1 MLNIHDSE
9 ILSYQVDL
17 KNRKILIQVERKD
30 SSALVSVVFE
40 GVMAHCFET
49 QLNGSI
55 LFGIEKC
62 GIEHFVYENQS
73 LLQKYKDY
81 CWPIDY
87 STLEELE
94 EYILKG
100 QYSYY
105 HISSSYGLSGWVLS
119 KQYSLFEI

>member
-17 KNRKILIQVERKD
+17 RNKKIFIQTERKD
-30 SSALVSVVFE
+30 FSDHVTIIFE

-55 LFGIEKC
+55 LFGIEKR
-62 GIEHFVYENQS
+62 GIEQFVPENQS

-81 CWPIDY
+81 CWPINY
-87 STLEELE
+87 NTSEEFE

-100 QYSYY
+100 KYSYY
-105 HISSSYGLSGWVLS
+105 SISSSYGLSGWVLS
-119 KQYSLFEI
+119 KQYSLIGM